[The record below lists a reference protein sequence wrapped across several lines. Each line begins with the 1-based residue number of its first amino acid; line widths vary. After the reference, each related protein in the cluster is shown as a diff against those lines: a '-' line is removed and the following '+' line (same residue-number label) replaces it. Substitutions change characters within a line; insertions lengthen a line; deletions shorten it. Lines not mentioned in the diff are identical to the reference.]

1 LCQSFVLVNGFVTLQ
16 DHALITTAEPPTV
29 TETPPLKE
37 SISVEPIINSS
48 KSPSSSQFGISL
60 IVVILVII
68 AAVFAWLWRETLLAR
83 LLPDGIKARYGLVAD
98 DPLK

>member
-1 LCQSFVLVNGFVTLQ
+1 LCRSFVLVNGFVTLQ
-16 DHALITTAEPPTV
+16 DHALITTAEPPSV

-48 KSPSSSQFGISL
+48 TQFGISL
-60 IVVILVII
+60 VVILVIVG
-68 AAVFAWLWRETLLAR
+68 AVLAWLWRENLAR

-98 DPLK
+98 DPLKRIA